1 MKAKPGI
8 PDGRNMDCALALTE
22 IRVVNGQPDE
32 LLERFAQ
39 GDEAAFE
46 QLFRQFQGDIYGWIV
61 QVIRDPG
68 VAEELVVETFLRI
81 HRSRQ
86 RFDSTRNF
94 ASWARRIAV
103 NLAISHLRRNRPEVP
118 ADEAGLENFGAWQAD
133 SAVAADIQ
141 DRVRQA
147 FAKLPPAERAVAA
160 MAYIE
165 ERSHEEIAQSLAVP
179 KGTVKSR
186 LFRASRLLR
195 KHLAKLGVTP

>member
-1 MKAKPGI
+1 
-8 PDGRNMDCALALTE
+8 MDCAIALPE
-22 IRVVNGQPDE
+22 LRAVNSPPDE
-32 LLERFAQ
+32 LLERFAR

-46 QLFRQFQGDIYGWIV
+46 HLFREFQSDVYGWIV

-68 VAEELVVETFLRI
+68 VAEELTVETFLRI

-86 RFDSTRNF
+86 SFDSTRNF

-118 ADEAGLENFGAWQAD
+118 ADEAALGNFGSWQAD

-141 DRVRQA
+141 DCVRQA
-147 FAKLPPAERAVAA
+147 FAKLPPAERAVASL
-160 MAYIE
+160 AYIE
-165 ERSHEEIAQSLAVP
+165 ERSHEEIAQSLDVP

>member
-1 MKAKPGI
+1 MSNSK
-8 PDGRNMDCALALTE
+8 NMDCAIALSD
-22 IRVVNGQPDE
+22 VHAMGDAQPDQ
-32 LLERFAQ
+32 LLERFAS

-46 QLFRQFQGDIYGWIV
+46 TLFREFQGDVYGWIV

-68 VAEELVVETFLRI
+68 VAEELTVETFLRV

-86 RFDSTRNF
+86 RFDTTRNF

-118 ADEAGLENFGAWQAD
+118 VDEDSTLANFGAWQPD
-133 SAVAADIQ
+133 AALASDIQ
-141 DRVRQA
+141 DKIRQA

-160 MAYIE
+160 LAYIE

>member
-1 MKAKPGI
+1 
-8 PDGRNMDCALALTE
+8 MDCALALPE
-22 IRVVNGQPDE
+22 LRAVNGQPDE
-32 LLERFAQ
+32 LLERFAR

-46 QLFRQFQGDIYGWIV
+46 ELFRAFQRDVYAWIV
-61 QVIRDPG
+61 QIIRDPG
-68 VAEELVVETFLRI
+68 VAEELTVETFLRV

-103 NLAISHLRRNRPEVP
+103 NLAISHLRKNRPEVP
-118 ADEAGLENFGAWQAD
+118 SEEAALANFGAWQAD
-133 SAVAADIQ
+133 SAVAGDIQ
-141 DRVRQA
+141 EKVRQA
-147 FAKLPPAERAVAA
+147 FAKLPAPERAVAA
-160 MAYIE
+160 LAYIE
-165 ERSHEEIAQSLAVP
+165 ERSHEEIAVSLAVP

>member
-1 MKAKPGI
+1 MTS
-8 PDGRNMDCALALTE
+8 GRNMDCALALPG
-22 IRVVNGQPDE
+22 IHAVNGQPDQ

-46 QLFRQFQGDIYGWIV
+46 QLFREFQGDVYGWIV

-68 VAEELVVETFLRI
+68 VAEELTVETFLRV

-118 ADEAGLENFGAWQAD
+118 VEEATLGNLGGWQSDPAIA
-133 SAVAADIQ
+133 SDIQ
-141 DRVRQA
+141 DKVRQA
-147 FAKLPPAERAVAA
+147 FAKLPPAERAVASL
-160 MAYIE
+160 AYLE